1 MFDGAA
7 PSIRSFIEVAWAVP
21 KQSEY
26 KDLATK
32 FIEYVTAGGGVD
44 AWSDTLF
51 VAPAKIGA
59 TIPDGVFSSD
69 AAKASYEELASL
81 LLAPGSDR
89 NKTCRTFPPLPEM
102 RSSLPSIVAR
112 QLRIRSS
119 ICRPNGIAGD
129 TPTPTDL
136 PGLAAFLDPNAV
148 KIRPRCLFLE

>member
-32 FIEYVTAGGGVD
+32 FIEYVTAGRGVD

-51 VAPAKIGA
+51 VVPAKIGA

-69 AAKASYEELASL
+69 AAKASYEELAYFCWP
-81 LLAPGSDR
+81 LAVTAT
-89 NKTCRTFPPLPEM
+89 TCRTFPPLPEM